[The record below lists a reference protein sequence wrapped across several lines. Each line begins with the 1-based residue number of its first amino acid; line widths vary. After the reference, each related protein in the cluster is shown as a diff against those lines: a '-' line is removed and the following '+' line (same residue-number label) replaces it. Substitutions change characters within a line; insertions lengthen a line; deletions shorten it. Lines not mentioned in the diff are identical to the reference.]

1 MILKD
6 KRILIT
12 GGEPMYDA
20 PPGLVPNS

>member
-12 GGEPMYDA
+12 GGESIYDA
-20 PPGLVPNS
+20 PPDGVPHP